1 MGEPSGWVIV
11 QEQKAHFICSR
22 ESSSG
27 ESRPHSRVVC
37 AFCYQVIVL
46 KRNIPVMELL
56 YFKSALLII
65 SNHLECYRIVIN
77 DSLQG
82 VTSSGIFAWSGS
94 LDQRIYLEKGQVFL
108 RHFLAASF

>member
-1 MGEPSGWVIV
+1 MGEPSGWVIM

-22 ESSSG
+22 ESSSC
-27 ESRPHSRVVC
+27 EPCPHSRVVC

-46 KRNIPVMELL
+46 KRNGSHGITV
-56 YFKSALLII
+56 FQTSTVIR
-65 SNHLECYRIVIN
+65 NHLECYRILIN

-94 LDQRIYLEKGQVFL
+94 LDQRIYLEKGQVSLPRFL
-108 RHFLAASF
+108 VASF